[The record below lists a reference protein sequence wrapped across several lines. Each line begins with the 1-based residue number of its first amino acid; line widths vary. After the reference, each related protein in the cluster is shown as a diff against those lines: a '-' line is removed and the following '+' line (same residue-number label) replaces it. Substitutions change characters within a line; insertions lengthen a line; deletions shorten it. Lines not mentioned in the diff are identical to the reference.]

1 MSIPAKRFIRS
12 LLLRLFPKASEP
24 MLVLLLVRA
33 GNPNRGPGY
42 RASLRTPDEGAH
54 LVTRGII
61 LNPRYGDPPPEL
73 SISLATFSPC
83 TSHNPSINSK
93 IAMRASIWVLK
104 RRRSSSSHSRVA
116 KKLSH
121 MALSKQSPPCP
132 STAAPRPRHSVCRRR
147 TRCTGCHGRSDE
159 SPPPAGVVRAPC
171 QALPVPVP
179 CADEF
184 PSPRPQSCG

>member
-83 TSHNPSINSK
+83 TSHKPSGF
-93 IAMRASIWVLK
+93 AFELV
-104 RRRSSSSHSRVA
+104 
-116 KKLSH
+116 
-121 MALSKQSPPCP
+121 SP
-132 STAAPRPRHSVCRRR
+132 
-147 TRCTGCHGRSDE
+147 E
-159 SPPPAGVVRAPC
+159 
-171 QALPVPVP
+171 
-179 CADEF
+179 
-184 PSPRPQSCG
+184 

>member
-83 TSHNPSINSK
+83 TSH
-93 IAMRASIWVLK
+93 K
-104 RRRSSSSHSRVA
+104 RRHGSMCSPGIVSPTRSARITLRPTSEPETTRV
-116 KKLSH
+116 K
-121 MALSKQSPPCP
+121 
-132 STAAPRPRHSVCRRR
+132 
-147 TRCTGCHGRSDE
+147 
-159 SPPPAGVVRAPC
+159 
-171 QALPVPVP
+171 
-179 CADEF
+179 F
-184 PSPRPQSCG
+184 